1 MLYLYVTAC
10 RRRRFGGRV
19 TQRHRGSDVA
29 ARGFPLTSSSP
40 MKSSARLRNCK
51 EDKYRVRVPGL
62 RARNTAALTR
72 CTKQSDGRK
81 CVINIMASG
90 VCAPRPCLAALLP
103 LSNFYLPPSA
113 LISFSFAE
121 MSFRGDVHLRIALMF
136 GVALECGNWEMVA
149 SMGKQRRGWR
159 RVRRAAGRGVAA
171 LGRADDSWS
180 LHFFHT
186 QITNVNRTRC
196 SRSGTHSYTCTWLG
210 IVILLERRVLLQEL
224 SG

>member
-29 ARGFPLTSSSP
+29 ARGFPLTSPSP

-81 CVINIMASG
+81 CVINIIASG

-103 LSNFYLPPSA
+103 SSNFLLPHSYHFH
-113 LISFSFAE
+113 LQKCRFAATCICGSRSCLE
-121 MSFRGDVHLRIALMF
+121 SPLNAATGRWSRACESN
-136 GVALECGNWEMVA
+136 GVG
-149 SMGKQRRGWR
+149 GG
-159 RVRRAAGRGVAA
+159 VRRAAGRGVAGQ
-171 LGRADDSWS
+171 GRAGPA
-180 LHFFHT
+180 
-186 QITNVNRTRC
+186 V
-196 SRSGTHSYTCTWLG
+196 G
-210 IVILLERRVLLQEL
+210 
-224 SG
+224 

>member
-1 MLYLYVTAC
+1 LLYLYVTAC

-29 ARGFPLTSSSP
+29 ARGFPLTSPSP

-103 LSNFYLPPSA
+103 SSKLPPSA

-159 RVRRAAGRGVAA
+159 RVRRAAGRGVAGQ
-171 LGRADDSWS
+171 GRAGPAVANT
-180 LHFFHT
+180 FF
-186 QITNVNRTRC
+186 
-196 SRSGTHSYTCTWLG
+196 L
-210 IVILLERRVLLQEL
+210 
-224 SG
+224 